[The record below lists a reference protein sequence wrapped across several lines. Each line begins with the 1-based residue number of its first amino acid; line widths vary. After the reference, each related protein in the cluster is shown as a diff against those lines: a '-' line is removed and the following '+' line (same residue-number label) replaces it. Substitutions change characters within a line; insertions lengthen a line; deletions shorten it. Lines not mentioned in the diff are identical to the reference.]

1 MDEGGSFVNISRRSI
16 LAALAALA
24 GWMAVPGWAQQF
36 PAKPIILICPW
47 PPGGGA
53 DAQMRAL
60 AQAASKVFGQNVIIE
75 NRPGAIGTIGPS
87 ALLNARPDGYTLS
100 QATNAVYR
108 QPFIIKTAYD
118 PEKDFTYILGVSGFS
133 FGLAVRTDSGWK
145 SIDDLIHY
153 AKANPG
159 KITFGTFGI
168 GSPPQIVMDRIAAKH
183 GIEWVHLAFKGTA
196 ESVAALKGGHVQA
209 IADGTGWGPFVDSGD
224 FRLLATF
231 GARRLARWPSVP
243 TLKDLGYDIEEASPW
258 GIIGPK
264 GMDPAVV
271 KTLHDGFRKAID
283 EPVFLKM
290 LENLMQEPMYMSTED
305 YRRYSLGQI
314 PVQKAIVQKYGLA
327 RGG

>member
-1 MDEGGSFVNISRRSI
+1 MIVAGLAL
-16 LAALAALA
+16 LAALLPPQVAA
-24 GWMAVPGWAQQF
+24 QSF
-36 PAKPIILICPW
+36 PAKPIMLICPW

-60 AQAASKVFGQNVIIE
+60 AQAASQVFGQQVVIE

-87 ALLNARPDGYTLS
+87 TLVNARPDGYQLS

-108 QPFIIKTAYD
+108 QPFITKTAYD
-118 PEKDFTYILGVSGFS
+118 PEKDFTYIIGISGFS

-145 SIDDLIHY
+145 SLDDLIAY

-168 GSPPQIVMDRIAAKH
+168 GSPPQTVMDRIAARH
-183 GIEWVHLAFKGTA
+183 GISWVHLAFKGTA
-196 ESVAALKGGHVQA
+196 EGVAALKGGHIQA
-209 IADGTGWGPFVDSGD
+209 IADGTGWGPFVDAGD

-231 GARRLARWPSVP
+231 GAKRLARWPGVP
-243 TLKDLGYDIEEASPW
+243 TLKDLGYDIDEVSPW

-264 GMDPAVV
+264 GMDSAVV
-271 KTLHDGFRKAID
+271 KALHDGFRKAMQ

-290 LENLMQEPMYMSTED
+290 LENLMQEPLYMSTED

-314 PVQKAIVQKYGLA
+314 PVQRAIVQKYGLA

>member
-1 MDEGGSFVNISRRSI
+1 MWTTMKSRI
-16 LAALAALA
+16 LLAVVALLGLFHAGAVLA
-24 GWMAVPGWAQQF
+24 QAF
-36 PAKPIILICPW
+36 PSKPITLICPW

-60 AQAASKVFGQNVIIE
+60 AKAASKAFGQNVIIE
-75 NRPGAIGTIGPS
+75 NHPGAIGTVGPTKLVT
-87 ALLNARPDGYTLS
+87 AQPDGYTLS

-118 PEKDFTYILGVSGFS
+118 PQKDFTYIIGISGFS
-133 FGLAVRTDSGWK
+133 FGLAVRSDSGWK
-145 SIDDLIHY
+145 SLDDLVAY
-153 AKANPG
+153 AKKNPG

-183 GIEWVHLAFKGTA
+183 GLEWVHLAFKGTA

-224 FRLLATF
+224 FKLLAVF
-231 GARRLARWPSVP
+231 GDKRLKRWPSVP
-243 TLKDLGYDIEEASPW
+243 TLKDLGYDINEVSPW

-271 KTLHDGFRKAID
+271 KALHDGFKRAID
-283 EPVFLKM
+283 DPEFLKM
-290 LENLMQEPMYMSTED
+290 LENLMQEPMYMSTDD
-305 YRRYSLGQI
+305 YRKYSLGQI
-314 PVQKAIVQKYGLA
+314 PVQKQIVETYKLA
-327 RGG
+327 APVK